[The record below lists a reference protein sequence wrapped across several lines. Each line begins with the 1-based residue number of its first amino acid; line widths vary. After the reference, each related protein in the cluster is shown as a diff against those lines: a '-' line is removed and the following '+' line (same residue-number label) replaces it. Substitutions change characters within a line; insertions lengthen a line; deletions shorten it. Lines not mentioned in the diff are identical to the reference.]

1 MAIDQQTKA
10 AAFAALHK
18 RDGAFV
24 IPNPWDRG
32 SARILAA
39 MGFEALATTSAGM
52 AFALGLCDGGV
63 TPEQVLGHCRDIA
76 AATDLPLSADLE
88 QGFGDS
94 PDAVAETIRAAA
106 ETGLVGGSIE
116 DNSGARDNTI

>member
-39 MGFEALATTSAGM
+39 MGFEALATTSA
-52 AFALGLCDGGV
+52 AAWRSPWACATAAL
-63 TPEQVLGHCRDIA
+63 PRNRFSAIA
-76 AATDLPLSADLE
+76 
-88 QGFGDS
+88 GIS
-94 PDAVAETIRAAA
+94 P
-106 ETGLVGGSIE
+106 
-116 DNSGARDNTI
+116 